1 MVACVA
7 VAVIL
12 LLRSNAC
19 LGRQTV
25 LVYLRGILW
34 RGGKLLKVLDPG
46 CYQFRPTSEQITV
59 VDLRSQ
65 PLIVERLAYP
75 DGAGESAWVSVS
87 AAVRVVD
94 VRRAT
99 EHCSDHVKEAMAMI
113 RDVLRRTLSSRR
125 ASEVRRNRHGCEQE
139 LNTQLASE
147 LEKI

>member
-1 MVACVA
+1 
-7 VAVIL
+7 
-12 LLRSNAC
+12 
-19 LGRQTV
+19 
-25 LVYLRGILW
+25 
-34 RGGKLLKVLDPG
+34 
-46 CYQFRPTSEQITV
+46 
-59 VDLRSQ
+59 
-65 PLIVERLAYP
+65 VERLAYP

-147 LEKI
+147 LEKIGVALSGLEITEVSAPGTERSIGSAGVH